1 MFVWTNEAHKPL
13 EIDEHNLTKLN
24 QISTYW
30 VYIFNTKKKKKQW
43 SDLTSSLEWKF
54 AQPPPFNFLYF
65 RPFRWHIFSIS
76 RCMAR
81 WSTITRIAHFK
92 SWSEWL
98 HQHSI
103 NARVDLGHVI
113 ITFKVPTDVFLW
125 GSYQANVWLTGCLPS
140 PQYSVPTITADNS
153 MCDAL
158 CLSHLILM
166 RSHQNVY

>member
-1 MFVWTNEAHKPL
+1 MFVWKNEAHKPQ

-30 VYIFNTKKKKKQW
+30 VYIFNTKKKKNNGQTW
-43 SDLTSSLEWKF
+43 PALLSGNILNHLPLISYILDLSDD
-54 AQPPPFNFLYF
+54 
-65 RPFRWHIFSIS
+65 IFSIS

-92 SWSEWL
+92 L
-98 HQHSI
+98 LKFPPKYFCGDPIKQMC
-103 NARVDLGHVI
+103 
-113 ITFKVPTDVFLW
+113 
-125 GSYQANVWLTGCLPS
+125 GCLPS
-140 PQYSVPTITADNS
+140 PQCSVPTITADNS

-158 CLSHLILM
+158 CLSHPILM